1 VDDPGTY
8 PWPVRS
14 LTVKSDGDAFRK
26 RAKECRDVAN
36 GTKDP
41 KAKRQLRD
49 LATELDHEA
58 EKWTRRNVTQL
69 VLERRCGH

>member
-1 VDDPGTY
+1 
-8 PWPVRS
+8 
-14 LTVKSDGDAFRK
+14 VKSDGDAFRK
-26 RAKECRDVAN
+26 RAKECRDVAH

-58 EKWTRRNVTQL
+58 EKMDAE
-69 VLERRCGH
+69 ERDPASP